1 MKKSRLARDT
11 QKNASKLH
19 VRVLELLVELF
30 PNLNIQQE
38 MKVSE
43 VNPSF
48 GSNRERYDLCIPEMN
63 IVIEIQ
69 GEQHYQKVCFGGIT
83 EEQAKKN
90 LLKRQ
95 EVDYLKEKAARDNGW
110 GYVIVKYTEKKI
122 TKEELLTKINVAI
135 NDIVVPEEKIRKEKI
150 KINSNNTFKDLPKK
164 KIYSNNK
171 LHSRSFPKQE
181 KKKWPKKKLW
191 NKK

>member
-38 MKVSE
+38 IKVSE
-43 VNPSF
+43 INPSF

-63 IVIEIQ
+63 IIVEVH
-69 GEQHYQKVCFGGIT
+69 GEQHYQNVCFGGIT
-83 EEQAKKN
+83 EEQARKN

-110 GYVIVKYTEKKI
+110 GYVIIKYTEKKI
-122 TKEELLTKINVAI
+122 TKEELLTKINVTI
-135 NDIVVPEEKIRKEKI
+135 NEIVVPEEKIEKEKI
-150 KINSNNTFKDLPKK
+150 KINSNNTLKDLPKR
-164 KIYSNNK
+164 KIYSNSK

-181 KKKWPKKKLW
+181 KRKWPKKKFP

>member
-19 VRVLELLVELF
+19 IRVLELLVELF

-135 NDIVVPEEKIRKEKI
+135 NDIIVPEEKIEKEKI
-150 KINSNNTFKDLPKK
+150 TINSNNTFKDLPKK

-181 KKKWPKKKLW
+181 KKKWPKKKVW